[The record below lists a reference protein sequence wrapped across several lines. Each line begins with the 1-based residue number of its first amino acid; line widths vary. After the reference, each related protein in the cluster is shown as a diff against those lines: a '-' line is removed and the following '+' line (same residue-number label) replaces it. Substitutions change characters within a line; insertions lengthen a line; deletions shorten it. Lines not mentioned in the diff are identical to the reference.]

1 MADSMNLELN
11 RRDFV
16 VAAAAATAGLGMLCG
31 AVSEADAQDAPPPP
45 ATQPAGPLDVGVKTD
60 FAKDGATMTWVKA
73 HHVIVMRE
81 SGKIYAMT
89 SRCTHKRCD
98 LADATTGLH
107 CKCHNSD
114 FNYDG
119 TVIKGPATKGG
130 PLVRYGIAVNDSGHL
145 IVDMSKQFPQ
155 DQWDGCGELRDGGCG
170 SISRKRET

>member
-11 RRDFV
+11 RRNFV
-16 VAAAAATAGLGMLCG
+16 VAAAAATAGMGMMGACG
-31 AVSEADAQDAPPPP
+31 GLQQADAQDAPPPAAPP
-45 ATQPAGPLDVGVKTD
+45 ASQPAAGPLDVGVKGD
-60 FAKDGATMTWVKA
+60 YAKDGATMTWVKT

-81 SGKIYAMT
+81 EGKIYAMT

-98 LADATTGLH
+98 LSDATTGLH

-130 PLVRYGIAVNDSGHL
+130 PLVRYGIAANDAGHL
-145 IVDMSKQFPQ
+145 IVDPSKQFPQ
-155 DQWDGCGELRDGGCG
+155 DQWTDAASFVTVDAGA
-170 SISRKRET
+170 